1 MTNFLLALL
10 PEWVFFLSLVFGV
23 LGVLASFILTV
34 IPLVKHY
41 KLIIQVISIVLLVIG
56 VWFQGAIANERIWQS
71 KISELELQ
79 LAKAESKS
87 LEINLA
93 LTEELLR
100 NETLREEVK
109 NAKEKVI
116 VKYVTK
122 YDNRCELSDAFV
134 RLLDSSANDELPPS
148 PKNLN
153 GGTSDVK
160 ASEVLTSVTENYST
174 CYAIREKLIAWQ
186 DWYKKQ
192 KELHDANNGLSGN
205 N

>member
-1 MTNFLLALL
+1 MTNFLLSFF
-10 PEWVFFLSLVFGV
+10 PEWIFFSFLV
-23 LGVLASFILTV
+23 LGVIGVLSSFVLTILPV
-34 IPLVKHY
+34 VRDF
-41 KLIIQVISIVLLVIG
+41 KLLIQVFSIILLVIG
-56 VWFQGAIANERIWQS
+56 VWFQGAIANDKIWQG
-71 KISELELQ
+71 KITDLELK

-87 LEINLA
+87 LEINSA
-93 LTEELLR
+93 LTEEILK

-122 YDNRCELSDAFV
+122 YDNKCELSDAFV
-134 RLLDSSANDELPPS
+134 RVLDSSANNELPPS
-148 PKNLN
+148 SENLT
-153 GGTSDVK
+153 GATTDVK

-186 DWYKKQ
+186 EWYKRQ
-192 KELHDANNGLSGN
+192 KELHDSNNGHPIN